1 MQTEMKGKEDEL
13 VGVETAAQKAEREA
27 HEAELHLK
35 ANLLH
40 REDLILERVALKAV
54 QINWNQIGEAEGERP
69 DDLTRI
75 QGLDEFGQKK
85 LNVLGIHTLQ
95 QIAKMDPVTAE
106 VVNDA
111 MEFTPGRI
119 AKMMWVQ
126 QAIQLLAERA

>member
-1 MQTEMKGKEDEL
+1 MKSKGDEL
-13 VGVETAAQKAEREA
+13 VGVETEAQKVERQAYE
-27 HEAELHLK
+27 EELKLK
-35 ANLLH
+35 ANLLQ
-40 REDLILERVALKAV
+40 REDLILERVGLRAV
-54 QINWNQIGEAEGERP
+54 QINWDQIGEAEGEKP

-75 QGLDEFGQKK
+75 QGVDEFGEKK

-111 MEFTPGRI
+111 LEFTPGRI

-126 QAIQLLAERA
+126 QAIQLLAERG